1 MRLLL
6 PIIVAVPLTIVSCSI
21 VPHRP
26 EAQSELV
33 QVEIDKQNK
42 QAYEMAIKQMDS
54 LVVKA
59 KSHPETKSYI
69 MSDLFLKANMSLL
82 DGDYVT
88 SSILFKA
95 ISEIDPSDVFV
106 QKKYAI
112 SLIRLGDLEGA
123 QVVLEN
129 LFKSTQEEKVG
140 MILAGVYTGIDQETK
155 AQKLYQQLLV
165 ANPQNED
172 ACVFLG
178 KSYALNKQMKRAT
191 TQLQTCAKHNPRS
204 GIYDYYLGKLDIDQ
218 GQPVKAMH
226 SFHAAVKKQP
236 GLTQAVSAL
245 GIMYE
250 DKEQFAQAI
259 KLYET
264 HLKVDANDN
273 VILNR
278 MVQILFQK
286 EKYQEVIP
294 YAERLSD
301 LEPENLNLK
310 VKLGVLYTDAKKF
323 PEAVSVFKDLL
334 AAAPESDKILY
345 YLGAIYQEMEEFQ
358 QSIEYFNQIPATSGL
373 YTDSSV
379 QMANMLSSLAQNEF
393 MSKDGEKWQ
402 SKFVSYIDAKMIEL
416 KDLKTELGVL
426 KAGYYEGIGQFSKAL
441 GVLAAVQ
448 DEKNFS
454 TSHKFYLAS
463 LFEKE
468 KKYED
473 SKSIILSVIDQE
485 PKNAHA
491 WNYLGYSMLL
501 RDEDVEKAHEYIKKA
516 LVMSPQDGYIMDS
529 MGWYYYKKG
538 ELKKALT
545 HLQTANKKVPND
557 VEILKHLA
565 IIHSDLKDFL
575 KAKFYL
581 ETALK
586 HARLPYEK
594 LELISSIEKL
604 DSDRLPASQ
613 KFGGE

>member
-1 MRLLL
+1 MRVLL
-6 PIIVAVPLTIVSCSI
+6 PIIVAVPLTFVSCTM
-21 VPHRP
+21 VPQKP

-33 QVEIDKQNK
+33 QLEIDKQDK
-42 QAYEMAIKQMDS
+42 KAYELALKQMDA
-54 LVVKA
+54 LVTKA

-69 MSDLFLKANMSLL
+69 SSDLFLKGNMSLL
-82 DGDYVT
+82 EGDYVT
-88 SSILFKA
+88 ASILFKT
-95 ISEIDPSDVFV
+95 ITEIDPSDVFV

-123 QVVLEN
+123 QFVLEN
-129 LFKSTQEEKVG
+129 LYKTTKEEKVG
-140 MILAGVYTGIDQETK
+140 MILAGVYTGIDQESK

-165 ANPQNED
+165 GNPKNED

-178 KSYALNKQMKRAT
+178 KSYALNKELKKAT
-191 TQLQTCAKHNPRS
+191 TQLQVCAKNNPES
-204 GIYDYYLGKLDIDQ
+204 GIFDYYLGKLSIDQ
-218 GQPVKAMH
+218 GQPVKAMS
-226 SFHAAVKKQP
+226 SFATAVKKQP

-259 KLYET
+259 NLYEK

-286 EKYQEVIP
+286 EKYQDVIP

-334 AAAPESDKILY
+334 SAAPESDKILY
-345 YLGAIYQEMEEFQ
+345 YLGAIYQEMQEFQ
-358 QSIEYFNQIPATSGL
+358 ESIEYFNQIPSSSGL
-373 YTDSSV
+373 YADSSV
-379 QMANMLSSLAQNEF
+379 QMANMLSSLAQAEF
-393 MSKDGEKWQ
+393 MDKEGDKWQ
-402 SKFVSYIDAKMIEL
+402 SKFLSFINTKMSEL
-416 KDLKTELGVL
+416 KDLKTELTVL
-426 KAGYYEGIGQFSKAL
+426 KAGYFEGIGHFSKAL
-441 GVLAAVQ
+441 GSLATVQ
-448 DEKNFS
+448 NEKNFS

-463 LFEKE
+463 LYEKE
-468 KKYED
+468 KNYEN
-473 SKSIILSVIDQE
+473 SKSIILSVIDQD

-491 WNYLGYSMLL
+491 WNYLGYSMLV

-516 LVMSPQDGYIMDS
+516 LAMSPNDGYIMDS

-538 ELKKALT
+538 ELKKALG
-545 HLQTANKKVPND
+545 HLQVAHKRVPDD

-565 IIHSDLKDFL
+565 IIHGELKDIP

-586 HARLPYEK
+586 HTRLPYEK
-594 LELISSIEKL
+594 LELIGSLEKL

-613 KFGGE
+613 KQSGE